1 MHIPVPQMTGLR
13 ICIGTLL
20 AIALNWKLPK
30 WPSVVQQRDI
40 LWSTCAI
47 HTAPMLVHTTIIT
60 QSPSA
65 ASPLVSCLIFAPCGS
80 SSNSRVIFLKHKSII
95 SHSPA

>member
-40 LWSTCAI
+40 LWSMCAI
-47 HTAPMLVHTTIIT
+47 HTAPMLVHTLRALLRPPHL
-60 QSPSA
+60 SH
-65 ASPLVSCLIFAPCGS
+65 ASFLLLVVLLPTAV
-80 SSNSRVIFLKHKSII
+80 RVIFLKHKSII